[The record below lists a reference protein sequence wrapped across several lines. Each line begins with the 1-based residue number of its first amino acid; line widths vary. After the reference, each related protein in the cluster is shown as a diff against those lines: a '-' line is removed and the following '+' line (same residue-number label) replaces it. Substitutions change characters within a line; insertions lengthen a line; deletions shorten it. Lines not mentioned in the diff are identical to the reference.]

1 MLHSLSDCTYAVS
14 ILHYSMVNCGIRKYR
29 NIHVL
34 QRILLWRIKKLLLAP
49 TSNSDKRLTKLI
61 RVQYK
66 TKKGG
71 SQDVLRNRRNH
82 TQKYSC

>member
-1 MLHSLSDCTYAVS
+1 MK
-14 ILHYSMVNCGIRKYR
+14 N
-29 NIHVL
+29 
-34 QRILLWRIKKLLLAP
+34 KKLLLAT
-49 TSNSDKRLTKLI
+49 TSNSNKRLTKLI

-66 TKKGG
+66 TKQGG